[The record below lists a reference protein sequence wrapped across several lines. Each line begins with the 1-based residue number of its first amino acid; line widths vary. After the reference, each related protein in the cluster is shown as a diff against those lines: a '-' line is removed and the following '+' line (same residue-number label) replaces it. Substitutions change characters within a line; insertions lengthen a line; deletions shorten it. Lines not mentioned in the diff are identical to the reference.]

1 MKLFFYYAFC
11 SFKNQLKKLF
21 KTWVL
26 IFILACALIGGIIG
40 VTVAS
45 FEDAF
50 SENSSYEDVLPEDAI
65 TNDNLIE
72 EYPETEP
79 MPFEASALAEAIV
92 SGVLLI
98 VLFTNFISGDK
109 NGSAIFL
116 PADVNILFAS
126 PLKPQSVLM
135 FRLACQMGASL
146 VASIYILFQIPNLVM
161 NLGMDIFGALSLIAV
176 WFFMLVYSKLLSVF
190 VYTVSSTYTKFKS
203 LIRPIAY
210 GFVGVLVLSFYAYHL
225 KSGGNVLDNVVGFF
239 TLSFSRYIPVY
250 GWMKLFVIGAFE
262 RSLLKVIISFILLAL
277 GAVVFIAV
285 IWKLKADFYE
295 DAMQKSEEL
304 GERMRQAK
312 ERGFATKK
320 KERSEK
326 IKRDGE
332 IRGEGANVFFHISL
346 YNRKRF
352 SYLGFFTKT
361 NITYLLLS
369 VLVSFCCI
377 KFLNFNSA
385 VPAALAIGAF
395 AFYRSLG
402 NPIQRD
408 LSSKIFLSAP
418 ESMYKKMFYS
428 HLGGSLNCLLDIIPS
443 LLLLTVYFKENVI
456 FALVSLIFI
465 VSIDLYSGNVGA
477 FIDVATPT
485 ATAQMIKSILQIM
498 FIYFGLLPI
507 IVIVALGFLFKMQT
521 LFILLA
527 SLFAVACAGIFFF
540 FAGMVLQKGR
550 N

>member
-1 MKLFFYYAFC
+1 M
-11 SFKNQLKKLF
+11 
-21 KTWVL
+21 L

-50 SENSSYEDVLPEDAI
+50 NENSSYEDVLPEDSYEEDI
-65 TNDNLIE
+65 IIE
-72 EYPETEP
+72 EEP
-79 MPFEASALAEAIV
+79 IPFEASALAEAVV
-92 SGVLLI
+92 SGVLLV

-161 NLGMDIFGALSLIAV
+161 NLGMDILGALSLIAV

-190 VYTVSSTYTKFKS
+190 VYTFSSTYTKFKS
-203 LIRPIAY
+203 FIRPVAY
-210 GFVGVLVLSFYAYHL
+210 GFVAVLVGSFYLYHL
-225 KSGGNVLDNVVGFF
+225 KCGGNALDNVVGFF

-250 GWMKLFVIGAFE
+250 GWIKLFVIGAFE
-262 RSLLKVIISFILLAL
+262 RNLLKVVISFILLTL

-285 IWKLKADFYE
+285 IWRLKADFYE

-304 GERMRQAK
+304 GERMRQAQ

-326 IKRDGE
+326 IKRNGE
-332 IRGEGANVFFHISL
+332 MQGEGANVFFHISL

-352 SYLGFFTKT
+352 AYFGFLTKT

-369 VLVSFCCI
+369 VLVSFCSI
-377 KFLNFNSA
+377 KFLQFNSA

-402 NPIQRD
+402 NPIQKD

-418 ESMYKKMFYS
+418 ESMYKKMLYS
-428 HLGGSLNCLLDIIPS
+428 HLGGSVNCLLDILPSIILLTAYFNAGIIFAVTS
-443 LLLLTVYFKENVI
+443 LL
-456 FALVSLIFI
+456 FI

-485 ATAQMIKSILQIM
+485 ATAQTIKSILQIM

-507 IVIVALGFLFKMQT
+507 IVIVVFGFLFKIQT

-540 FAGMVLQKGR
+540 FAGMILEKGR

>member
-1 MKLFFYYAFC
+1 
-11 SFKNQLKKLF
+11 
-21 KTWVL
+21 
-26 IFILACALIGGIIG
+26 
-40 VTVAS
+40 
-45 FEDAF
+45 
-50 SENSSYEDVLPEDAI
+50 
-65 TNDNLIE
+65 
-72 EYPETEP
+72 
-79 MPFEASALAEAIV
+79 
-92 SGVLLI
+92 
-98 VLFTNFISGDK
+98 
-109 NGSAIFL
+109 
-116 PADVNILFAS
+116 
-126 PLKPQSVLM
+126 
-135 FRLACQMGASL
+135 
-146 VASIYILFQIPNLVM
+146 
-161 NLGMDIFGALSLIAV
+161 
-176 WFFMLVYSKLLSVF
+176 
-190 VYTVSSTYTKFKS
+190 
-203 LIRPIAY
+203 
-210 GFVGVLVLSFYAYHL
+210 
-225 KSGGNVLDNVVGFF
+225 
-239 TLSFSRYIPVY
+239 
-250 GWMKLFVIGAFE
+250 MKLFVIGAFE
-262 RSLLKVIISFILLAL
+262 RSLLKVIISFILLAF

-369 VLVSFCCI
+369 VLVSFCTI
-377 KFLNFNSA
+377 KFMDLRSA
-385 VPAALAIGAF
+385 LPSALAIGAF